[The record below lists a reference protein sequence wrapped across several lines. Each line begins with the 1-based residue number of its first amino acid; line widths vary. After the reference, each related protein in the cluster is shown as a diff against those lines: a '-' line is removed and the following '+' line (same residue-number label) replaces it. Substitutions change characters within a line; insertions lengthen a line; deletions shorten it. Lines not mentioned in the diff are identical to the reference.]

1 MKKHTKRTLDLV
13 SKQIIISMFDQAV
26 SFSTKH
32 VPHSHEWLSCGW
44 EIFYFSNLFNCET
57 PSNPSCDTQEKIK
70 YLSFWGCCRCV
81 YFVVNSFFYCTGS
94 RCPGNAFRN
103 RENNFPPV
111 SHCCLPKGEFDVH
124 YYYYLNFYFQS
135 CCGHMN
141 QHLHERRI
149 AYHFL
154 SHRPFLWKWQSS
166 FTALEQFPRL
176 RRWVSWSYTTICS
189 EIIIV
194 WRTHNCFTVVTIV
207 PYQSHTK
214 IILF

>member
-13 SKQIIISMFDQAV
+13 SKQIIISMFDEAV

-94 RCPGNAFRN
+94 RCPGDAFRN
-103 RENNFPPV
+103 RENHFPPV

-124 YYYYLNFYFQS
+124 YYYYLNFYFSKLLWTHEPAPTWTQDCLS
-135 CCGHMN
+135 LSFPQAFPLEVTKLIYCSRTVPEIEKVS
-141 QHLHERRI
+141 QLKLHN
-149 AYHFL
+149 YM
-154 SHRPFLWKWQSS
+154 
-166 FTALEQFPRL
+166 
-176 RRWVSWSYTTICS
+176 
-189 EIIIV
+189 
-194 WRTHNCFTVVTIV
+194 
-207 PYQSHTK
+207 
-214 IILF
+214 